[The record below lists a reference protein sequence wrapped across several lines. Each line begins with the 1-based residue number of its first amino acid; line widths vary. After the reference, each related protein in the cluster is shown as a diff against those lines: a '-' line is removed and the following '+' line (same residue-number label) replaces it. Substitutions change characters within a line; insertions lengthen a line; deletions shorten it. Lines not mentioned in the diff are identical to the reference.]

1 MNAWRINRL
10 ASLCLLFA
18 LLCAIV
24 SFALLWDGGSA
35 AAQTPDATPAPSNPI
50 RYLPADP
57 PPGGK
62 LPTKPSGGSPI
73 LFLPLI
79 GNAGAAEA
87 AADGGISL
95 DASRQTSGAIKL
107 LVDTDPGVDDAIA
120 LTWLMRQKKQPLQ
133 MLGIVTVAGNTTVA
147 NATNNAL
154 LVLEQLQRPD
164 VPVVMGA
171 AAPRVQPLS
180 KTTWFIHGPDGLWFM
195 GWQNPHDL
203 SGVRTDAAAF
213 YCETVGANAGAQL
226 LALGPLTNI
235 AQAVEQCP
243 DTMKTLSHLVI
254 LGGAKYGG
262 NQTPVAEFNFWQ
274 DPEAAAIVLNAGLPI
289 TLVLLDAFTDPTI
302 APKGVTVTPE
312 QIAALFRGATPAI
325 QFLAPAIQQYLVVQ
339 LTNSGSAG
347 VPDVVAAVIA
357 LDPSVGE
364 RQGALVRVVLEPG
377 LARGESIVGLTA
389 NEKVTMIA
397 GDDELSTL
405 AERAFAYPPDPNF
418 NLELEMASILMRAP
432 DNAQAVISAPEN
444 LLTKIV
450 LPDLKAK

>member
-1 MNAWRINRL
+1 MNAWLANRL

-18 LLCAIV
+18 IV
-24 SFALLWDGGSA
+24 SFAVLWGGGSA
-35 AAQTPDATPAPSNPI
+35 AAQTTDTAPAPSNPI

-57 PPGGK
+57 PPAGK
-62 LPTKPSGGSPI
+62 LPAQPSGGSPI

-79 GNAGAAEA
+79 GDAGAAGSEA
-87 AADGGISL
+87 ASGME
-95 DASRQTSGAIKL
+95 ASRQTPAAIKL
-107 LVDTDPGVDDAIA
+107 LVDADPGVDDAIA
-120 LTWLMRQKKQPLQ
+120 LTWLMSQKKQPLQ
-133 MLGIVTVAGNTTVA
+133 MLGIVTVAGNTTVP
-147 NATNNAL
+147 NATNNVL
-154 LVLEQLQRPD
+154 LVLDQLKRRD

-171 AAPRVQPLS
+171 AAPRGQTLS

-213 YCETVGANAGAQL
+213 YCETVGANPGAQL

-243 DTMKTLSHLVI
+243 DTMRTLSQVAI

-274 DPEAAAIVLNAGLPI
+274 DPEAAAIVLDAGLPI

-312 QIAALFRGATPAI
+312 QIAALFKGAVPAI
-325 QFLAPAIQQYLVVQ
+325 QFLAPAIQQYFVVQ
-339 LTNSGSAG
+339 LTNTGSAG
-347 VPDVVAAVIA
+347 VPDAVAAVIA
-357 LDPSVGE
+357 LDPAVGE
-364 RQGALVRVVLEPG
+364 RQGALVRVVTEQS

-397 GDDELSTL
+397 GDDELSAL

-418 NLELEMASILMRAP
+418 NLELEMAAILMRAP
-432 DNAQAVISAPEN
+432 DNVQAVISAPEN
-444 LLTKIV
+444 LLIKIV